1 MVVSESSEYSKSR
14 SVESD
19 PLDVDLACNIF
30 IEAEELEVAGEVFL
44 NVRVRFRPNANISSE
59 AVEVEVAGEVFLI
72 VLVRFRP
79 RAFGRRG
86 DNDLDLERDGD
97 FS

>member
-1 MVVSESSEYSKSR
+1 M
-14 SVESD
+14 
-19 PLDVDLACNIF
+19 DVDLACNIF